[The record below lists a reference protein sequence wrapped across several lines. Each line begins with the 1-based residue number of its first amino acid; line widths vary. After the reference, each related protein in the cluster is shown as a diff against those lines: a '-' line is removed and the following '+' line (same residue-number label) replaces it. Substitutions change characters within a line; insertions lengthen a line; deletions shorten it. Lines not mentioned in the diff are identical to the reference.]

1 MTIVWKI
8 VPNSV
13 CSINNSEGALYK
25 KKKSTLKESEL
36 KEMGHVEQ

>member
-25 KKKSTLKESEL
+25 KKSTLKESEL